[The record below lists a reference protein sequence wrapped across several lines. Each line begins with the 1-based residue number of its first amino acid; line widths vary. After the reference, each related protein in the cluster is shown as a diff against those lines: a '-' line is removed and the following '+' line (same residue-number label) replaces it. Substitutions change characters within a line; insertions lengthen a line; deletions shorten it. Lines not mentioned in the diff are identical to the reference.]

1 MPIYEYVCP
10 GCDLKFEVFHRTVHN
25 WEKSSCPSCPSC
37 HGTAE
42 KVLSL
47 FASFSKSPDG
57 ESTAIAGGGPSC
69 ASCTLPNCDT
79 CG

>member
-1 MPIYEYVCP
+1 MPIYEYVCL
-10 GCDLKFEVFHRTVHN
+10 GCHLKFEVFHRAAHN
-25 WEKSSCPSCPSC
+25 REKTSCPSCQASA
-37 HGTAE
+37 G

-69 ASCTLPNCDT
+69 ASCSLPNCDT